1 MVLLPNKLQSS
12 FTETGKKRTPVHWC
26 STNKVTQVWSVWVN
40 DDHFHLWVNYSL
52 NISALCSLCL
62 NVSVSK
68 ANLAASPS
76 LCSTVRR
83 ANWYRQCERT
93 DTTLPSISKHRP
105 QHVPCLSLSLN
116 NPSPFTPPSEEE
128 DLDPPFLP
136 SSSLILSQLEA
147 AKRNRNAEYSM
158 LTFLTIRSYHK
169 DVELTSVN
177 MLNCLY
183 VSLAC
188 LSCMYNNV

>member
-1 MVLLPNKLQSS
+1 ML
-12 FTETGKKRTPVHWC
+12 
-26 STNKVTQVWSVWVN
+26 
-40 DDHFHLWVNYSL
+40 Y
-52 NISALCSLCL
+52 ALCAWMCLCPKPTWQHL
-62 NVSVSK
+62 PLFVPQCGGQIDIDSVRGQT
-68 ANLAASPS
+68 NTQTPPSPPS
-76 LCSTVRR
+76 PNTVTNTSPVFLYLSTIH
-83 ANWYRQCERT
+83 
-93 DTTLPSISKHRP
+93 P
-105 QHVPCLSLSLN
+105 
-116 NPSPFTPPSEEE
+116 PFTPPSEEE

-147 AKRNRNAEYSM
+147 AKQNRNAEYSM

>member
-1 MVLLPNKLQSS
+1 MGELFLKHQCFMLFVLECVCVQSQPGSISLSLFHSAEGKL
-12 FTETGKKRTPVHWC
+12 
-26 STNKVTQVWSVWVN
+26 
-40 DDHFHLWVNYSL
+40 
-52 NISALCSLCL
+52 I
-62 NVSVSK
+62 
-68 ANLAASPS
+68 
-76 LCSTVRR
+76 STVWEDRHHPPL
-83 ANWYRQCERT
+83 C
-93 DTTLPSISKHRP
+93 P